1 MSSRGRSP
9 LRVLHCIYDDPLN
22 PWVGGG
28 GAVRIVELYRRLEGQ
43 VEVTVATGNYPGAQS
58 GAVGPVR
65 YLRLGARAP
74 YSLSRLS
81 YALCAHRLLRKAA
94 YDAAVFDFSVYTP
107 LFIPRR
113 RPVGI
118 TVHHLLPESAPGGRI
133 LGRLQRA
140 MLRRARCVSA
150 TSAHTQAELR
160 SLLPPETA
168 VYRVGAG
175 MKDALFDLPRRE
187 QNYVLYFG
195 RMDVHHKGL
204 DTLLAAFAEVAA
216 AHPGLLLKLAG
227 RGRGGRE
234 VLALAQRLGL
244 ERRVQVLGEV
254 SESAQRELLSGAL
267 VQLMPSRFE
276 GFGLAAAEAMAA
288 GVPLLASSA
297 GALPEV
303 TGEGAKRV
311 PPGNSKALALAL
323 LELLSDAGARKRLSR
338 AGRAAAQAFRWDAVA
353 KNHLAFL
360 RAIAEERV
368 PV

>member
-1 MSSRGRSP
+1 
-9 LRVLHCIYDDPLN
+9 
-22 PWVGGG
+22 
-28 GAVRIVELYRRLEGQ
+28 VRIVELYRRLQ
-43 VEVTVATGNYPGAQS
+43 AEVAATVATGNYPDAQS
-58 GAVGPVR
+58 GEVGPVR

-74 YSLSRLS
+74 YPLSRLT
-81 YALCAHRLLRKAA
+81 YAACAHRLLRAAA

-118 TVHHLLPESAPGGRI
+118 TVHHLLPERASGGKVW
-133 LGRLQRA
+133 GWLQRA
-140 MLRRARCVSA
+140 MLRRARWVSA
-150 TSAHTQAELR
+150 TSAHTQAQLL
-160 SLLPPETA
+160 SLLPPETS
-168 VYRVGAG
+168 VHRVGAG
-175 MKDALFDLPRRE
+175 VKDALFDLPRRE
-187 QNYVLYFG
+187 QDYVLYFG

-216 AHPGLLLKLAG
+216 AHPRLLLKLAG

-244 ERRVQVLGEV
+244 ERRVQLLGEV

-303 TGEGAKRV
+303 TGDGARRV
-311 PPGNSKALALAL
+311 PPGDAKALAQAL
-323 LELLSDAGARKRLSR
+323 HELLSDEGARERLSR
-338 AGRAAAQAFRWDAVA
+338 AGRDAASAFRWDAVA
-353 KNHLAFL
+353 KNHLTFL
-360 RAIAEERV
+360 RAIAAERV
-368 PV
+368 SA